1 MEERARVELGH
12 QSDHHRPGCK
22 RRRANVTNG
31 FRTPDQGQYGFL
43 RMGSFCHAPPGLGCA
58 LARDARRRLGFSGD
72 CGTLPDRPWRLTA
85 LVLGAMRRKRPWQ
98 SGRQSSPACGVPAC
112 SCHSASGFSPS
123 VDVATAFGAF
133 PGPASSW
140 PESQVVQDGLPRHLG
155 LPVFLSATA
164 GLIEL
169 PVQQP
174 FDDSDFDFAT
184 QRAHLDGQVP
194 NCRLPP

>member
-1 MEERARVELGH
+1 MEPGH
-12 QSDHHRPGCK
+12 QSSHHRPGCK

-31 FRTPDQGQYGFL
+31 FRSSEQGQYGFL
-43 RMGSFCHAPPGLGCA
+43 RIRPFCDAAARTVVRNRLG
-58 LARDARRRLGFSGD
+58 ARRHLGFSGD

-85 LVLGAMRRKRPWQ
+85 LVLVAMRRKCPWQ

-133 PGPASSW
+133 PGPESSW